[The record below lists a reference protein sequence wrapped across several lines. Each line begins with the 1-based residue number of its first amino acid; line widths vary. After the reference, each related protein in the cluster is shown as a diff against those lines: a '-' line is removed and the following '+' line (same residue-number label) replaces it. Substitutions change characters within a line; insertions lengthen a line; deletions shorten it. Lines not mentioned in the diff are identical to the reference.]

1 MTGEQ
6 IIEYFGDHEKFRLAV
21 KGSNFSD
28 VDITFLPS
36 QYITEDFAF
45 TKDPYNQEINNN
57 EPTLENNAPKTVAME
72 SKKIDKEV
80 AAESGLLNRD
90 NLMNKVQQQLL
101 ITQALSE
108 SDIQSDPLSGV
119 KSSGLDITG
128 MFTTE
133 DDLSRDNF
141 SDEAFNICKSK

>member
-1 MTGEQ
+1 
-6 IIEYFGDHEKFRLAV
+6 V
-21 KGSNFSD
+21 
-28 VDITFLPS
+28 
-36 QYITEDFAF
+36 
-45 TKDPYNQEINNN
+45 NNN
-57 EPTLENNAPKTVAME
+57 EPTLESNTPKTVAME

-108 SDIQSDPLSGV
+108 ADIQSDPLSGV
-119 KSSGLDITG
+119 ESSGLDITG

-133 DDLSRDNF
+133 DDLSKDNF
-141 SDEAFNICKSK
+141 SDEAFKICKSK

>member
-1 MTGEQ
+1 
-6 IIEYFGDHEKFRLAV
+6 
-21 KGSNFSD
+21 
-28 VDITFLPS
+28 
-36 QYITEDFAF
+36 
-45 TKDPYNQEINNN
+45 
-57 EPTLENNAPKTVAME
+57 ME

-108 SDIQSDPLSGV
+108 SGIQSDPLSGV
-119 KSSGLDITG
+119 ESSGLDITG

>member
-1 MTGEQ
+1 
-6 IIEYFGDHEKFRLAV
+6 
-21 KGSNFSD
+21 
-28 VDITFLPS
+28 
-36 QYITEDFAF
+36 
-45 TKDPYNQEINNN
+45 
-57 EPTLENNAPKTVAME
+57 ME

-108 SDIQSDPLSGV
+108 ADIQSDPLSGV
-119 KSSGLDITG
+119 ESSGLDITD

-133 DDLSRDNF
+133 DDLSKDNF
-141 SDEAFNICKSK
+141 SDEAFKICKSK